1 MCYQL
6 YQQGHQL
13 KEDEWGMQHARDRER
28 ERDERNAHGVLTA
41 TPEAKDHSEGVGV
54 SDMIR

>member
-1 MCYQL
+1 MR
-6 YQQGHQL
+6 HV
-13 KEDEWGMQHARDRER
+13 ARKRQR